1 MLIVISPAK
10 TLAPH
15 PPKTTRKHTQPEF
28 LDDAA
33 ELVGE
38 LRDWTPERIAALMEL
53 SPALAELNAQRFRTW
68 SLPFDLRNA
77 RQAVLTF
84 DGDVYGGLDAPTL
97 DTKQLGYV
105 QKRVRILSGL
115 YGVLRPLDLMQP
127 YRLEMGRPLPNARG
141 ANLYAFWGGKVTDS
155 LNATLEELKS
165 KALVNLA
172 STEYFGAV
180 QPARLAAPVIT
191 PVFEDWKNGEFK
203 IISFFAKRAR
213 GLMARYAAVNGI
225 RRAADLKAFDVDGY
239 AFCKEESDARRWVF
253 RRRAEG

>member
-10 TLAPH
+10 TLAPQ
-15 PPKTTRKHTQPEF
+15 PPKTTRKHTQPDF
-28 LDDAA
+28 LDHAA

-38 LRDWTPERIAALMEL
+38 LRTWTPERIGALMEI

-68 SLPFDLRNA
+68 SLPFELRNA

-97 DTKQLGYV
+97 EGKQLDYL
-105 QKRVRILSGL
+105 QRRVRILSGL

-141 ANLYAFWGGKVTDS
+141 ANLYAFWGDRVTDA
-155 LNATLEELKS
+155 LNATIEEQKG

-172 STEYFGAV
+172 SDEYFRVV

-191 PVFEDWKNGEFK
+191 PVFEDWKNGEYK

-225 RRAADLKAFDVDGY
+225 RRAADLKDFDLDGY
-239 AFCKEESDARRWVF
+239 AYCRQASDARRWVF